1 MKILGA
7 VSLVVG
13 MVMGG
18 AAGAN
23 DFPNRPITMI
33 VPFPPGGATD
43 IQIRKLSELASKHL
57 GQPIVVTNKPGAG
70 GTMGAVTLASAKPDG
85 YTLSQIPVGVF
96 RQPHITKTAFDPK
109 ELTYIVGVSGYL
121 FGAAVRADAPWKT
134 FPELVSY
141 AKANPGKLRYGS
153 IGVGS
158 VQHTTMESVAATQGL
173 EWLHVP
179 YKGNSEVNLALLSGQ
194 IDFSSDGSGWASLVD
209 AGKVR
214 LLAVYGENRPKNWPD
229 VPTLKELGFDISESS
244 PYGIGAPAGL
254 PSDVRS
260 TLHDAFKKAIN
271 DPEHLRTLETLNQ
284 EVIYMTGEQFTEHAA
299 KQTEVQRAIVE
310 RFGLNTQKKD

>member
-1 MKILGA
+1 MKLLGA
-7 VSLVVG
+7 ISLTLGVLMSSV
-13 MVMGG
+13 
-18 AAGAN
+18 AWADN
-23 DFPNRPITMI
+23 FPSRPITMI

-70 GTMGAVTLASAKPDG
+70 GTMGAVALANAQPDG

-109 ELTYIVGVSGYL
+109 ELSYIIGVSGYL

-134 FPELVSY
+134 FNELVSY
-141 AKANPGKLRYGS
+141 AKANPGKLRFGS

-158 VQHTTMESVAATQGL
+158 VQHTTMEAVAEAKGL
-173 EWLHVP
+173 DWLHVP

-214 LLAVYGENRPKNWPD
+214 LLAVYGQSRPKNWPD
-229 VPTLKELGFDISESS
+229 VPTLKELGFDITESS

-254 PSDVRS
+254 PPEVR
-260 TLHDAFKKAIN
+260 TILHDAFQKALN

-299 KQTEVQRAIVE
+299 KQTEIQQAIVE
-310 RFGLNTQKKD
+310 RFGLSTQKKG